1 MIELQ
6 LKFNL
11 TNATYKEYEIL
22 VAGSADANYS
32 DGVFYFSL
40 MSANDITTDTDLFSI
55 TFTNGTGNVGISFT
69 VVDSSVSDGTFTNI
83 TTVTIVGTT
92 YNS

>member
-1 MIELQ
+1 M
-6 LKFNL
+6 
-11 TNATYKEYEIL
+11 TNAAYKEYEIL

>member
-1 MIELQ
+1 
-6 LKFNL
+6 
-11 TNATYKEYEIL
+11 
-22 VAGSADANYS
+22 
-32 DGVFYFSL
+32 

-55 TFTNGTGNVGISFT
+55 TFTNGTGSVGIYFT